1 MAARRL
7 SLFVRR
13 IAWLTCCLLASWPM
27 AVLADEAADSAAEF
41 PTTGEAVAGME
52 SYDRLVAD
60 LMKKWKIPG
69 GQLAVVKNGRL
80 ALARGY
86 GWANVEAKQPVQP
99 NSLFRIA
106 SVSKPITA
114 TAVLRLVQDGRLD
127 LDAKAFDLL
136 PQFPIPEE
144 PSVDPRL
151 RQITIRQ
158 LLTHTAGWDRDKS
171 FDPMFIPFKAAET
184 QGASPP
190 ADAATI
196 IRYMLRQPLDFDPG
210 QKYAYSNFG
219 YCLLGR
225 ILEQA
230 TGKSYEQATREL
242 VLEPCGA
249 ASLRLGHTRPA
260 ERAPGEVAYYDQ
272 PPDKLARSV
281 FADVEQ
287 KVPWPDGGF
296 YLEAMDAHGGWIGST
311 PDLLR
316 FATAIEGRRGEA
328 LLEPATL
335 ELLAARPAAPVS
347 QSEPT
352 YYGLGWMIRP
362 VGKNSSWRR
371 SNWWHTGSLPG
382 TAALLVRTGQ
392 DMAWAALFNSRAPGA
407 GAKKFA
413 AELDA
418 LMWEA
423 AGEVEHWP
431 EHDLF
436 EGQKR

>member
-1 MAARRL
+1 MAA
-7 SLFVRR
+7 
-13 IAWLTCCLLASWPM
+13 
-27 AVLADEAADSAAEF
+27 LADEVADAAAEF
-41 PTTGEAVAGME
+41 PTAGQAVAGME
-52 SYDRLVAD
+52 SYDRLVAG

-69 GQLAVVKNGRL
+69 GQVAVVKSGRL
-80 ALARGY
+80 VLARGY

-114 TAVLRLVQDGRLD
+114 TAILRLVQEGRLD
-127 LDAKAFDLL
+127 LDAKAFGLL
-136 PQFPIPEE
+136 PQFPIPEG
-144 PSVDPRL
+144 SGVDPRL
-151 RQITIRQ
+151 GQITLRQ

-171 FDPMFIPFKAAET
+171 FDPMFIPFKAAEA

-225 ILEQA
+225 ILQQA
-230 TGKSYEQATREL
+230 TGKDYEQAVREL
-242 VLEPCGA
+242 VLQRCGA
-249 ASLRLGHTRPA
+249 ASLRLGHTRPS
-260 ERAPGEVAYYDQ
+260 ERGPDEVAYYDQ
-272 PPDKLARSV
+272 PPDELARSV

-287 KVPWPDGGF
+287 EVPWPDGGF
-296 YLEAMDAHGGWIGST
+296 YLEAMDAHGGWIGSAT
-311 PDLLR
+311 DLLR

-328 LLEPATL
+328 LLEGATL
-335 ELLAARPAAPVS
+335 ELLAARPASPVS
-347 QSEPT
+347 RTDPT
-352 YYGLGWMIRP
+352 YYGLGWMVRP
-362 VGKNSSWRR
+362 TGKESSWRR

-392 DMAWAALFNSRAPGA
+392 DMAWAALFNSRAASA

-423 AGEVEHWP
+423 AGQVEHWP

-436 EGQKR
+436 ERQQR